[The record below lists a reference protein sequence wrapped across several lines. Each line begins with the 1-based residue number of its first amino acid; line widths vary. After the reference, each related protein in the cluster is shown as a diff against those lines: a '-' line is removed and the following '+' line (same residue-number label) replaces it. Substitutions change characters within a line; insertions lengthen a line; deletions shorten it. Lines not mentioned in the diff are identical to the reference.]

1 MASDRPNFIMQRLI
15 FPNSVRSVRGINRGE
30 VLRCVEQ
37 WPGISRKEITKKV
50 GLTEAAVSRIS
61 RELVDHGLVGEEP
74 DPDPGDGPGR
84 RHIKLQIQPNGGY
97 VFALCLVV
105 SDKSLTLLNL
115 AGDPVCSSRIA
126 DETVSNFSKLVR
138 TVTHLA
144 KKFRKE
150 SGVPANR
157 ILGMATVIAGSVNHV
172 TGKVNRCSLEAL
184 SGKPL
189 GSALHKTLGIPV
201 HVETLGN
208 ALNTAHMRVQR
219 KGSSRPTTLLIHVAM
234 GMGASWI
241 IDGVSYRG
249 EHDER
254 AIARIPLWQ
263 AAMNKQN
270 AEPDSLLSTATGYAV
285 LCNLKGIKPK
295 SLGDSFATRF
305 DAEELTAAISNA
317 NRGDSA
323 IASVFQKAGTALGR
337 QIFSIS
343 ASLPPDQIF
352 LAGPVSQVA
361 SYQKGVS
368 EAMNRSFERRGMNP
382 PLLSISPVG
391 FLRATELFALEEFL
405 YHSPLNLKRLLAN

>member
-1 MASDRPNFIMQRLI
+1 MASYRPNYIMQRLT

-30 VLRCVEQ
+30 VLRCIEQ
-37 WPGISRKEITKKV
+37 WPGISRKEITKKI

-61 RELVDHGLVGEEP
+61 RELVDYGLVREEP
-74 DPDPGDGPGR
+74 DPDPGNGPGR

-126 DETVSNFSKLVR
+126 DEAVSDFAKLVR
-138 TVTHLA
+138 TVTQLA

-150 SGVPANR
+150 SGVSANR
-157 ILGMATVIAGSVNHV
+157 ILGMATVTAGSVNHV

-189 GSALHKTLGIPV
+189 GSTLQKKLGIPV

-208 ALNTAHMRVQR
+208 ALNTAHIRVQR
-219 KGSSRPTTLLIHVAM
+219 RANARQTTLLIHIAM

-263 AAMNKQN
+263 SAMKKQDV
-270 AEPDSLLSTATGYAV
+270 EPDSLLSTATGYAV
-285 LCNLKGIKPK
+285 LSNLKGIKPT
-295 SLGDSFATRF
+295 SLGDNFAIQF

-317 NRGDSA
+317 NRGDRT
-323 IASVFQKAGTALGR
+323 IAGMFRKAGMALGR

-352 LAGPVSQVA
+352 LAGPVPQVI
-361 SYQKGVS
+361 SYQEGVS
-368 EAMNRSFERRGMNP
+368 EAMNDSFERRGMNP
-382 PLLSISPVG
+382 PHLSISPIG
-391 FLRATELFALEEFL
+391 YLRATELFALEEFL